1 MPRAETSKSRYVA
14 GEVRDAGYRRLV
26 DIIDPKVL
34 NDTMDK
40 AKAAV

>member
-1 MPRAETSKSRYVA
+1 MPRAERSKSRYVA
-14 GEVRDAGYRRLV
+14 SEVRDAGYRRLV